1 MKRTLS
7 YILSFAFI
15 CSSFMITVHKDGT
28 NENLFVSAEDAAV
41 TEKAAATEAVS
52 VTEVPKV
59 TDAAEVTE
67 ASAVTEPAAV
77 IETTTVTETKKER
90 QFDYRTSVAGKITL
104 TNYIGKDKDVVI
116 PS

>member
-41 TEKAAATEAVS
+41 TEKAAVTEAVS

-67 ASAVTEPAAV
+67 VPEVTEAPTPV
-77 IETTTVTETKKER
+77 VTEAPAPTAR
-90 QFDYRTSVAGKITL
+90 HPAR
-104 TNYIGKDKDVVI
+104 
-116 PS
+116 